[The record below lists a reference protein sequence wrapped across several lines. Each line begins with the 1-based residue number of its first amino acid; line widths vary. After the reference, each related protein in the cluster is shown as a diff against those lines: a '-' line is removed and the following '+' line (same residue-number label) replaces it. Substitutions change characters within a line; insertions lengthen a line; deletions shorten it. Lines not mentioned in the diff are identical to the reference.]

1 MRGFFLIFFAATFA
15 ATVCAQS
22 ELGKGQKKNNG
33 GTNSGGNSGGKQNT
47 GERSNGSGNR
57 NGGGF
62 GERNSGG
69 NNSGGGFGN
78 RNSGGGQ
85 NNGGGF
91 GERNSGGNNSGGSQN
106 SGGGFGNRNSGGT
119 QNGGGFGS
127 RNDGNRN
134 TGIRDFGGERS
145 GVEVPQRTSR
155 IGRGESRY
163 QGSNN
168 DRNFGERAAEP
179 NFRGI
184 PRDFGSRDDRQVL
197 RQDGLRRPIISG
209 VRSGYYHY
217 DSNWTDN
224 RFCYP
229 RYVFNPYTTVTIYPS
244 PWYGYYSLPAYI
256 SADRCSDIR
265 PTFFSFSWSNI
276 SNNYSNDRALDS
288 ALRDIRSLFRRA
300 DEDIVDDLVPRN
312 GTVAIYF
319 DGDFR
324 YSLETDDFAD
334 LLLDGADN
342 VRTTDYRINRIAYE
356 DRFVKVYASQSYRDP
371 WGITRFTYHTFV
383 LEKERR
389 RYVIRAFGT
398 GSPF

>member
-1 MRGFFLIFFAATFA
+1 VRGFFLIVFAATLA
-15 ATVCAQS
+15 ATVSAQA
-22 ELGKGQKKNNG
+22 ELGKGQKK
-33 GTNSGGNSGGKQNT
+33 NSGGNSGGKQERGG
-47 GERSNGSGNR
+47 GERNNGSGNR

-62 GERNSGG
+62 GER
-69 NNSGGGFGN
+69 
-78 RNSGGGQ
+78 
-85 NNGGGF
+85 
-91 GERNSGGNNSGGSQN
+91 NSGGSQN

-134 TGIRDFGGERS
+134 TGIRDFGGDRS
-145 GVEVPQRTSR
+145 GIEVPQRPSR

-163 QGSNN
+163 EGSNN

-184 PRDFGSRDDRQVL
+184 PRDFGNRDDRQVL

-229 RYVFNPYTTVTIYPS
+229 RYVFNPYTTSTFCPS

-265 PTFFSFSWSNI
+265 PIFFSFSWSNV

-342 VRTTDYRINRIAYE
+342 VRTTDYRITRVSYE

>member
-1 MRGFFLIFFAATFA
+1 MRGFFLIVFAATLA
-15 ATVCAQS
+15 ATVGAQA

-33 GTNSGGNSGGKQNT
+33 GSNSGGKQERGS
-47 GERSNGSGNR
+47 GERNNGSGNR

-69 NNSGGGFGN
+69 S
-78 RNSGGGQ
+78 Q

-91 GERNSGGNNSGGSQN
+91 GNRNSGGSQN
-106 SGGGFGNRNSGGT
+106 SGGGFGNRNSGGSQNNGGGFGNRNEGGT

-134 TGIRDFGGERS
+134 TGIRDFGGDRS
-145 GVEVPQRTSR
+145 GVEVPQRPSR

-163 QGSNN
+163 EGSNN

-184 PRDFGSRDDRQVL
+184 PRDFGNRDDRQVL

-209 VRSGYYHY
+209 VRTGYYHY

-229 RYVFNPYTTVTIYPS
+229 RYIFNPYTTSTFCPS

-265 PTFFSFSWSNI
+265 PIFFSFSWSNV
-276 SNNYSNDRALDS
+276 SNNYSSDRALDS

-371 WGITRFTYHTFV
+371 WGVTRFTYHTFV